1 MNNKRMKLLNLLQNN
16 KDLIDNLIINV
27 QALDENNKN
36 ILMKKINK
44 QIDINNLNNKHIKKL
59 LQYL

>member
-1 MNNKRMKLLNLLQNN
+1 MKNKRMKLLNLLQNN

-44 QIDINNLNNKHIKKL
+44 QIDINNLNNKHIKNL

>member
-1 MNNKRMKLLNLLQNN
+1 VNNKRIKLLNLLQNN

>member
-1 MNNKRMKLLNLLQNN
+1 MKLLNLLQNN

-44 QIDINNLNNKHIKKL
+44 QIDINNSNNKHIKKL

>member
-44 QIDINNLNNKHIKKL
+44 QIDINNSNNKHIKKL

>member
-1 MNNKRMKLLNLLQNN
+1 MKLLNLLQNN

-44 QIDINNLNNKHIKKL
+44 QIDINNLNNKHIKNL

>member
-1 MNNKRMKLLNLLQNN
+1 MNNKRMKLLNLLQYN
-16 KDLIDNLIINV
+16 KNLIDNLIINV

>member
-1 MNNKRMKLLNLLQNN
+1 MKLLNLLQNN